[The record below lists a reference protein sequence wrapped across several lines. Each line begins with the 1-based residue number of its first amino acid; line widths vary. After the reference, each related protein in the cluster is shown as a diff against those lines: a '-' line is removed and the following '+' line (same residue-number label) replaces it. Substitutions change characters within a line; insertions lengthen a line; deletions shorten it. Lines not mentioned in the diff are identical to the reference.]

1 MKLLIEKVSKSKIE
15 WSNTIKDYN
24 RQICLLLNTKG
35 TPTSGSLHLHF
46 RFWWCPLP
54 VLMIATS
61 GSHDVHFRFSW
72 YLLPVWTTAQCN
84 KFFRYFKRSKDR
96 EFDDDEFIPIN
107 VHLQN
112 FNIGKIADYKT
123 ISCGAAAAH
132 SKGFKG
138 SNGLW
143 QHLEVTVDEQIPEE
157 GKPIILSWT
166 AHFEIQTEMPFFPFA
181 LFLVL

>member
-1 MKLLIEKVSKSKIE
+1 MMS
-15 WSNTIKDYN
+15 
-24 RQICLLLNTKG
+24 
-35 TPTSGSLHLHF
+35 
-46 RFWWCPLP
+46 
-54 VLMIATS
+54 TS
-61 GSHDVHFRFSW
+61 GSHDVHFRFGQKCS
-72 YLLPVWTTAQCN
+72 VTKT

-157 GKPIILSWT
+157 GKSIIGPPTLKSR
-166 AHFEIQTEMPFFPFA
+166 QKDP
-181 LFLVL
+181 LFS

>member
-1 MKLLIEKVSKSKIE
+1 M
-15 WSNTIKDYN
+15 
-24 RQICLLLNTKG
+24 
-35 TPTSGSLHLHF
+35 
-46 RFWWCPLP
+46 
-54 VLMIATS
+54 
-61 GSHDVHFRFSW
+61 
-72 YLLPVWTTAQCN
+72 QCN
-84 KFFRYFKRSKDR
+84 LNKIFRYFKRSKDR

-157 GKPIILSWT
+157 GKSIILSWT
-166 AHFEIQTEMPFFPFA
+166 AHFEIQTERPSFFLTLSRSLTA
-181 LFLVL
+181 